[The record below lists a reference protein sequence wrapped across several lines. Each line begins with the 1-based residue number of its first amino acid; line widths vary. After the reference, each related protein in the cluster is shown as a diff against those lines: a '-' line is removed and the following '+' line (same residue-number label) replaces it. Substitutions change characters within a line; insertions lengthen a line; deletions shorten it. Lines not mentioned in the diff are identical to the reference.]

1 MVCFL
6 GIGPIGPTERRII
19 VSLYP
24 VGPTVIVEWSKNPE
38 ISEATS
44 LQGMLG
50 EASRP
55 GAKSLQGMLG
65 EASRAITF
73 TRACGEPSPPSAT
86 GTGKLPCPAWRLAPA
101 VPAAV
106 DLHSNARVHSQRDSL
121 VVCGSLHVRRHKAK
135 AAHRQGHQRTSES
148 RPPTS
153 RRGESGAA
161 VKPLSSSRELC
172 ASAACGPWTPTPL
185 PPHPGAPRV

>member
-1 MVCFL
+1 
-6 GIGPIGPTERRII
+6 
-19 VSLYP
+19 
-24 VGPTVIVEWSKNPE
+24 
-38 ISEATS
+38 
-44 LQGMLG
+44 MLG

-106 DLHSNARVHSQRDSL
+106 DLRNNAHVHSQRDSL

-161 VKPLSSSRELC
+161 VKPLSSSVH
-172 ASAACGPWTPTPL
+172 PL
-185 PPHPGAPRV
+185 PVAPGPPLLSLLTLALLACDHHGHWAVQ